1 MIRDYRLRTPNSR
14 PKRRGGWKIAVAT
27 GAVLGVLG
35 TVRFLDIAALAD
47 TAPPAL
53 TQSVSSPLNL
63 PPLGAPSVEVRPT
76 SSPDPAP
83 SAPIPMAELA
93 AESVDLGDARVEESA
108 PGQPSQ
114 VTASIQEPLRAETL
128 PAVKELTTAPA
139 DPAANITEEQSVAAT
154 EPQWI
159 EHVIASGE
167 SLARIFAE
175 QGLDAGLLHRIVT
188 SSKEAESLA
197 QIRPGQQLRFQFDE
211 NRELA
216 ALEWHRN
223 RVESVTFSISDDEIV
238 MEQVSKAL
246 ENRIASA
253 AGIIESSLFVD
264 GQKAGLSDGQIMKLA
279 AIFGWD
285 IDFALEIRAGDH
297 FRVLFEEQ
305 YLEGEKLRDGA
316 ILAAEFTNRGT
327 TYRAVRYE
335 DSNGEIGYYDGDGHS
350 KRRAFIRTPIKFARV
365 SSRYNPR
372 RWHPVLQKWRSHK
385 GVDYAAPIGTPVKAT
400 GDGRVTFRGTKGGYG
415 KTVIVEHAG
424 KYTTLYAHLSKY
436 SPRARSGNRVK
447 QGQVIGYVGK
457 TGLASGPHLH
467 YEFRVAG
474 VHQDPLRVKLP
485 KTLTLAKSEIATFR
499 KATAPLI
506 AKLEAIPAETMVAS
520 VDAPKT
526 N

>member
-27 GAVLGVLG
+27 GAVLGALG

-63 PPLGAPSVEVRPT
+63 PPLGAPSVEVHPT

-246 ENRIASA
+246 SARNSPIPMHRIMSM
-253 AGIIESSLFVD
+253 I
-264 GQKAGLSDGQIMKLA
+264 
-279 AIFGWD
+279 
-285 IDFALEIRAGDH
+285 
-297 FRVLFEEQ
+297 
-305 YLEGEKLRDGA
+305 
-316 ILAAEFTNRGT
+316 
-327 TYRAVRYE
+327 
-335 DSNGEIGYYDGDGHS
+335 
-350 KRRAFIRTPIKFARV
+350 
-365 SSRYNPR
+365 
-372 RWHPVLQKWRSHK
+372 
-385 GVDYAAPIGTPVKAT
+385 
-400 GDGRVTFRGTKGGYG
+400 
-415 KTVIVEHAG
+415 
-424 KYTTLYAHLSKY
+424 
-436 SPRARSGNRVK
+436 
-447 QGQVIGYVGK
+447 
-457 TGLASGPHLH
+457 
-467 YEFRVAG
+467 
-474 VHQDPLRVKLP
+474 
-485 KTLTLAKSEIATFR
+485 
-499 KATAPLI
+499 
-506 AKLEAIPAETMVAS
+506 
-520 VDAPKT
+520 
-526 N
+526 